1 MGGGLTIKLRVCASV
16 EKNMAKPGS
25 NRRSNPASHSPAIA
39 GIKAVPR
46 NSKVNDRK
54 SDSL

>member
-1 MGGGLTIKLRVCASV
+1 MRGGLTIKLRVCASV

-25 NRRSNPASHSPAIA
+25 NRRSNPASHSQAIA
-39 GIKAVPR
+39 GIKAAPR